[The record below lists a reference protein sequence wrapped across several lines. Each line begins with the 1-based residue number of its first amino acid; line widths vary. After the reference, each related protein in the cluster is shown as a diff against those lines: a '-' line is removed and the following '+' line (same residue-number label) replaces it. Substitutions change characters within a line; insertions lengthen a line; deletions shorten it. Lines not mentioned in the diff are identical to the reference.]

1 METPSLPGPF
11 GGKLLMITLGA
22 AGLAY
27 TVTAIGSEVTTLEN
41 QHWIMLFIVLT
52 VGYVLGRLWT
62 QPARMLGL
70 P

>member
-1 METPSLPGPF
+1 MEPLPGPF
-11 GGKLLMITLGA
+11 GGKVLMIALGT
-22 AGLAY
+22 AGVLM
-27 TVTAIGSEVTTLEN
+27 TVSALGEEALEMEG
-41 QHWIMLFIVLT
+41 QHWMMLAIVLV